1 MPSLRVRNKTV
12 MRKFLHAYL
21 ITKFT
26 RKQRNAAFYGR
37 NVIFKCHYLLQYSVA
52 NIYRETLLTI
62 KNILRITRV
71 GYYFA

>member
-1 MPSLRVRNKTV
+1 MPSIRVRNKTV

-37 NVIFKCHYLLQYSVA
+37 NVIFKCHYLLQFSVA
-52 NIYRETLLTI
+52 QTIETTI